1 MSRLKNKRLTDPP
14 KIGIIMFLE
23 NFNPNI
29 FKDTIM
35 KTHFTILI
43 SLMLFLTAC
52 GLALAADQNTPDV
65 NAVMQTDQPDNSAV
79 ALSVNARDI
88 TEAQIDKLVQPE
100 LDRMSEQAK
109 RLPPSILDQLKERLR
124 KQAIDTKITEYLL
137 DEAVKEQNIVVT
149 DEELNA
155 YFKELLTQ
163 QKMSMDDFKALV
175 AAYGQSFEEIRR
187 WNRKS
192 LGYKKIMG
200 KKWQGKVDVNEADA
214 QKFYNENPEKFTT
227 PLQVR
232 ASHVL
237 ISPDTSDPNL
247 DPNQAKA
254 IAKSKID
261 DLLQKVK
268 DGNDFAELAKQYSSC
283 PSKEQGGDLNFFGK
297 GQMVPEF
304 ESVAFELQPG
314 QVSDVVET
322 QFGYHIIKVTD
333 RKEEKITS
341 FEEAKENLI
350 NYFKR
355 QKEDA
360 IAQAYIEELKA
371 QAAIVYPA
379 GKEPK
384 PEPMPPSLRN
394 Q

>member
-1 MSRLKNKRLTDPP
+1 
-14 KIGIIMFLE
+14 
-23 NFNPNI
+23 
-29 FKDTIM
+29 M

-43 SLMLFLTAC
+43 SLMLSLTAC
-52 GLALAADQNTPDV
+52 SLAFAADQNTPDI
-65 NAVMQTDQPDNSAV
+65 NAV
-79 ALSVNARDI
+79 ALSVNGRDI

-109 RLPPSILDQLKERLR
+109 KLPPGILQQLKERIR

-137 DEAVKEQNIVVT
+137 DEAVKKQNIVVT

-155 YFKELLTQ
+155 YFEELLAQ

-175 AAYGQSFEEIRR
+175 AAYGQSLEEIRQ

-192 LGYKKIMG
+192 LSYKKIMK
-200 KKWQGKVDVNEADA
+200 KKWHGKVDVNEADA
-214 QKFYNENPEKFTT
+214 QKFYIENLKKFTT

-232 ASHVL
+232 ASHIL
-237 ISPDTSDPNL
+237 ISPDTSDPNF

-254 IAKSKID
+254 IAKSKIN
-261 DLLQKVK
+261 DLLLKVK

-304 ESVAFELQPG
+304 ENVAFQLQPG

-333 RKEEKITS
+333 RKEENTTS

-350 NYFKR
+350 NYLRR
-355 QKEDA
+355 QEEDA
-360 IAQAYIEELKA
+360 IAKAYVEELKA

>member
-1 MSRLKNKRLTDPP
+1 
-14 KIGIIMFLE
+14 
-23 NFNPNI
+23 
-29 FKDTIM
+29 M
-35 KTHFTILI
+35 KTHFMTLI

-52 GLALAADQNTPDV
+52 GLAFAADQNTPDV
-65 NAVMQTDQPDNSAV
+65 NAVTQADQPDNSAV
-79 ALSVNARDI
+79 ALSVNGHDI
-88 TEAQIDKLVQPE
+88 TEAQIDKLIQPE
-100 LDRMSEQAK
+100 LDKMSEQAK
-109 RLPPSILDQLKERLR
+109 KLPPSILDQLKERLR

-137 DEAVKEQNIVVT
+137 DEAVKEQNIVIT

-155 YFKELLTQ
+155 YFEELLAQ

-175 AAYGQSFEEIRR
+175 AAYGQSFEEIRQ
-187 WNRKS
+187 WNRKT

-214 QKFYNENPEKFTT
+214 QKFYNENSKKFTT

-232 ASHVL
+232 ASHIL
-237 ISPDTSDPNL
+237 IAPDTSDPNL

-268 DGNDFAELAKQYSSC
+268 DSNDFAELAKQYSSC
-283 PSKEQGGDLNFFGK
+283 PSKEQGGDLNFFSK

-304 ESVAFELQPG
+304 ESVAFELEPN

-350 NYFKR
+350 NYLKR

-360 IAQAYIEELKA
+360 IAQAYVEELKR
-371 QAAIVYPA
+371 QAVIVYPA